1 MGTGIALPPPEAL
14 GHHEFEMVVRKLA
27 NDLAH
32 GADESIFVGSGL
44 EYAQS
49 RPYEAG
55 DSIQSM
61 DWKISARTGTPFIK
75 EYDTLK
81 RVPVQIV
88 VDTSGSMVASSS
100 SLSKYAM
107 STWIAAAIGLVAQR
121 RMSPTRL
128 IGGGTRKLPSQ
139 TSLSRGALQQAMEAL
154 RHPDAGEKTHIADAL
169 DWVRATTLQRSVV
182 FVLSDL
188 HDPEVIDAC
197 RRLSQGHDVAVI
209 EFQDPVESGLTHGG
223 FYRGSEA
230 ETGQTFLGSSKT
242 GWGIDSNKGRRGEL
256 AEGGIDHLLLKCD
269 QDFISPVRR
278 FLSDRG
284 QG

>member
-1 MGTGIALPPPEAL
+1 MGTGVSLPPPEAL

-49 RPYEAG
+49 RPYEPG
-55 DSIQSM
+55 DSIASL
-61 DWKISARTGTPFIK
+61 DWKISARTGTPYVK

-81 RVPVQIV
+81 RVPVQVV
-88 VDTSGSMVASSS
+88 VDTSGSMVTSSGP
-100 SLSKYAM
+100 LSKYAQA
-107 STWIAAAIGLVAQR
+107 TWIAAAIGMVAQR

-128 IGGGTRKLPSQ
+128 IGGGTRQLPSQ
-139 TSLSRGALQQAMEAL
+139 TSLSRGALQQSIEAL
-154 RHPDAGEKTHIADAL
+154 RHPDLEEKTRLGEAL

-188 HDPEVIDAC
+188 HDPDAIDAC
-197 RRLSQGHDVAVI
+197 RRLSQGHDVAVL
-209 EFQDPVESGLTHGG
+209 EFQDPVESGLNRGG
-223 FYRGSEA
+223 FYRGTEA
-230 ETGQTFLGSSKT
+230 ETGRSFLGSPRT
-242 GWGIDSNKGRRGEL
+242 QWGIDPEKGRRGEL
-256 AEGGIDHLLLKCD
+256 AEGGIDHLLLKTD

>member
-1 MGTGIALPPPEAL
+1 
-14 GHHEFEMVVRKLA
+14 MVARKLA

-61 DWKISARTGTPFIK
+61 DWKISARTGTPFVK

-88 VDTSGSMVASSS
+88 VDTSGSMVASSG

-128 IGGGTRKLPSQ
+128 IGGGARKLPSQ

-223 FYRGSEA
+223 YYRGSEA

-284 QG
+284 RG

>member
-61 DWKISARTGTPFIK
+61 DWKISARTGTPFVK

-88 VDTSGSMVASSS
+88 VDTSGSMVASSG

-128 IGGGTRKLPSQ
+128 IGGGARKLPSQ
-139 TSLSRGALQQAMEAL
+139 TSLSRGALMLAKKPTSQMPLIGFAQL
-154 RHPDAGEKTHIADAL
+154 RFSAQWFSFFLISMIQKSSML
-169 DWVRATTLQRSVV
+169 VVV
-182 FVLSDL
+182 FHKVMMWLLSNFKI
-188 HDPEVIDAC
+188 P
-197 RRLSQGHDVAVI
+197 
-209 EFQDPVESGLTHGG
+209 
-223 FYRGSEA
+223 
-230 ETGQTFLGSSKT
+230 SK
-242 GWGIDSNKGRRGEL
+242 
-256 AEGGIDHLLLKCD
+256 
-269 QDFISPVRR
+269 VV
-278 FLSDRG
+278 
-284 QG
+284 